1 MTYKIDKKLPWFEA
15 RATLKEDMYVNII
28 SETHS
33 EELNPNGLFSGFLSG
48 CIFFTSR
55 WNGFEFEP
63 LEIRLEDIDQVL
75 FLETLESEKVKKDF
89 RKDSLNK
96 EEPKPSE
103 TTEEA
108 LRKLI
113 KDMEKKRNTMYPGSN
128 PFESK
133 PFNFPKDYN
142 DLGKTFREFPKIIFG
157 SENLETLLSAFN
169 SQLNSENKQ
178 NKDDK

>member
-15 RATLKEDMYVNII
+15 RTVLKEDMYVNII
-28 SETHS
+28 SEAHS

-75 FLETLESEKVKKDF
+75 FLEVLEPEKVKKDF

-96 EEPKPSE
+96 EESKPSE
-103 TTEEA
+103 TMEET
-108 LRKLI
+108 LRKLA
-113 KDMEKKRNTMYPGSN
+113 KEMEKKRNTVYPGSN
-128 PFESK
+128 PYNSK
-133 PFNFPKDYN
+133 PFNLPKDYN
-142 DLGKTFREFPKIIFG
+142 DLGKTFREFPKIILG

-169 SQLNSENKQ
+169 TQLNPDNKT
-178 NKDDK
+178 K

>member
-15 RATLKEDMYVNII
+15 RTVLKEDMYVNII

-75 FLETLESEKVKKDF
+75 FLEVLESEKVKKDF

-96 EEPKPSE
+96 EEPKSSQT

-108 LRKLI
+108 LKKLI
-113 KDMEKKRNTMYPGSN
+113 KEMEKKRNTMYPGSN
-128 PFESK
+128 PYNNK

-142 DLGKTFREFPKIIFG
+142 DLGKTFREFPKIILG
-157 SENLETLLSAFN
+157 SENLETLLSAFSTQSN
-169 SQLNSENKQ
+169 PDNKT
-178 NKDDK
+178 K